1 MPVILPRA
9 RANGALPG
17 LKLRTG
23 SAPSDAANLHPA
35 SESHATLSPFWGSCP
50 PCVQNC
56 SPIAA
61 ATPELASAPARN
73 KAVANHP
80 CKGLWFLTTRGW
92 VITLRFTSVVSL
104 TIPLSQS
111 RLSHRGLLRPP
122 QAATRR
128 RRRLAFCIGMRETF
142 VTPDHR
148 RPLLECGAVPGA
160 VAA

>member
-1 MPVILPRA
+1 MRRYRPSGDLARHACKIARQSRPPLLNLRARPPETRPLRTTRA
-9 RANGALPG
+9 RA
-17 LKLRTG
+17 
-23 SAPSDAANLHPA
+23 
-35 SESHATLSPFWGSCP
+35 
-50 PCVQNC
+50 
-56 SPIAA
+56 
-61 ATPELASAPARN
+61 
-73 KAVANHP
+73 
-80 CKGLWFLTTRGW
+80 LWFLTTRGW
-92 VITLRFTSVVSL
+92 VITRRFTSVVSL